1 MLFTELGL
9 RETTLRS
16 IGEIGY
22 QVPTPIQTQVIPH
35 VLNRRDIF
43 GSAQT
48 GTGKTAS
55 FTLPLLDILE
65 LGRSRARMPRILI
78 LTPTRELAHQVAD
91 SFSVYGKYHKFKQVL
106 TIGGESLQEQERKL
120 LQGADVLIATPG
132 RLLDLFDRGKIML
145 LALEVVVI
153 DEADRMLDMGFIP
166 EIEKIFSYLP
176 VQRQTLMF
184 SATVPPEIRKLSH
197 TFLKDFIEVSVATP
211 SETAGTVQQYLTH
224 VAAKDKRDALRYILQ
239 KENVKS
245 AIVFC
250 NRKRDI
256 SVLCSSLSRH
266 GYNAAPLHGDL
277 HQSIRSDTLEAFKRG
292 KISFLIASD
301 VAGRGLD
308 VQDLDFVFNFD
319 VPINAEEYVHRIG
332 RTGRAGRPGK
342 AFMFVTKGEANALKN
357 IHSLINMTIEDYPIE
372 KITDNVKKSLE
383 TLPKSDKPIPGKS
396 KRALK
401 DEHKPVAS
409 QPIIGFGDSPPAF
422 MKNYF
427 PHVCTPLST

>member
-9 RETTLRS
+9 RENTLRS
-16 IGEIGY
+16 IGEVGY
-22 QVPTPIQTQVIPH
+22 QVPTPIQAQVIPH
-35 VLNRRDIF
+35 VLHRRDIF

-65 LGRSRARMPRILI
+65 MGRARARMPRILI
-78 LTPTRELAHQVAD
+78 LTPTRELAHQVAG
-91 SFSVYGKYHKFKQVL
+91 SFATYGKYHKFKQVL
-106 TIGGESLQEQERKL
+106 TIGGESIHEQERKL
-120 LQGADVLIATPG
+120 MQGADVLIATPG
-132 RLLDLFDRGKIML
+132 RLLDLIDRGKIMM

-176 VQRQTLMF
+176 ARRQTLMF

-197 TFLKDFIEVSVATP
+197 TFLKDFVEISVATP

-224 VAAKDKRDALRYILQ
+224 VTIKDKREALRHIIE
-239 KENVKS
+239 KEQVKS
-245 AIVFC
+245 AIIFC

-277 HQSIRSDTLEAFKRG
+277 HQSVRSDTLDAFKKG
-292 KISFLIASD
+292 KINFLVASD

-308 VQDLDFVFNFD
+308 VEELDFVFNFD

-332 RTGRAGRPGK
+332 RTGRAGRPGR
-342 AFMFVTKGEANALKN
+342 AFMFVTKSEAVALKN
-357 IHSLINMTIEDYPIE
+357 IQALINMTIETYPIE
-372 KITDNVKKSLE
+372 KIIKNVKEPLE
-383 TLPKSDKPIPGKS
+383 SPVKSDKPNTSRP
-396 KRALK
+396 KRVTK
-401 DEHKPVAS
+401 QEHKSSSNIPVV
-409 QPIIGFGDSPPAF
+409 GFGDSPPAF

-427 PHVCTPLST
+427 PHVGALL